1 MHSDRGTSLLRR
13 DDAYD
18 FSADVL
24 IQFAM
29 NKQRRSMAAATTTD
43 LAELIRTHDWASTS
57 LGPMQQWPT
66 CLRIAVDLM
75 LPSTA
80 QIVMFWGEDFVALYN
95 DAYAPT
101 IGNKH
106 PRALGRP
113 ARENW
118 SELWDD
124 LEPLLLRVLRDGETV
139 SAKDRPFYIERHNR
153 PENVFFDIS
162 YSPVRD
168 EAGAIRGVLCI
179 VNETTERVV
188 AQLTERR
195 LAAIIESSDD
205 AIMSIDLDA
214 TITSWNAGA
223 ERLYGFAAE
232 EIIGSSVTLLLPQDR
247 SEEEHA
253 ILSRIRGG
261 ERVEPYETVR
271 LHKSG
276 ANIDVSLTV
285 SPVRDAAGQIVGA
298 SKIARDIRAKKDAEN
313 LQRLLMH
320 ELNHRVKNVLAT
332 VRAIANKTFR
342 GEEHMLARTA
352 FDARL
357 LALSKAHDL
366 LTAESWSGAELT
378 ALVADVL
385 SPYGATN
392 IAVTGPRLRLPSEA
406 VLSFSLALHELA
418 TNAAKYG
425 ALSVPTG
432 RVDIRWSI
440 IEDGGPRLAMRWTES
455 GGPRVAAPRRK
466 GFGSR
471 LIELLSTQM
480 NGEVRIHYAAS
491 GVVCEIDAPLQQG
504 WVAAA

>member
-1 MHSDRGTSLLRR
+1 MSAEITS
-13 DDAYD
+13 
-18 FSADVL
+18 
-24 IQFAM
+24 
-29 NKQRRSMAAATTTD
+29 D
-43 LAELIRTHDWASTS
+43 LAELIRKHDWENTS
-57 LGPMQQWPT
+57 LGPRQQWPA

-80 QIVMFWGEDFVALYN
+80 QIVMFWGEDYVALYN

-101 IGNKH
+101 IGDKH

-124 LEPLLLRVLRDGETV
+124 LEPLLQRVLRDGETV
-139 SAKDRPFYIERHNR
+139 SAKDRPFYIERHGH

-168 EAGAIRGVLCI
+168 ETGSVRGVFCI
-179 VNETTERVV
+179 VSETTERVL
-188 AQLTERR
+188 AQETRQR

-214 TITSWNAGA
+214 RITSWNAGA
-223 ERLYGFAAE
+223 ERLYGFSPE
-232 EIIGSSVTLLLPQDR
+232 EVVGRSVTILLPEDR

-253 ILSRIRGG
+253 LLSRIRCG

-271 LHKSG
+271 VHKSG
-276 ANIDVSLTV
+276 AKIDVSLTV
-285 SPVRDAAGQIVGA
+285 SPVRDATGRIVGA
-298 SKIARDIRAKKDAEN
+298 SKIARDIRARKGAET
-313 LQRLLMH
+313 LQRLLMN

-332 VRAIANKTFR
+332 VRAIATKTFR
-342 GEEHMLARTA
+342 GEEHTLARTA

-378 ALVADVL
+378 TLVEEVL
-385 SPYGATN
+385 SPYGTAN
-392 IAVTGPRLRLPSEA
+392 IAVTGPRLRLPSEV

-432 RVDIRWSI
+432 RVEVQWSLVRG
-440 IEDGGPRLAMRWTES
+440 ESPRLTMSWTERGGPPVAT
-455 GGPRVAAPRRK
+455 PRHK

-480 NGEVRIHYAAS
+480 NGEVRIEYAPS
-491 GVVCEIDAPLQQG
+491 GVVCEIEAPFQRE
-504 WVAAA
+504 WVIAT